1 MDEKNV
7 TILFID
13 DNKDFLNLTE
23 EELESAYYE
32 IKTLLVGVMSENMID
47 QIKAAK
53 PDLIFLDVMF
63 SKKFSNSLAS
73 AVRNDTQLKAVP
85 IYLMSFLD
93 IDEIMAIANKEEVN
107 GAFMKPIKRE
117 DIQSLFKKHFDLD
130 IDIEE
135 D

>member
-1 MDEKNV
+1 MTDREI

-13 DNKDFLNLTE
+13 DNNDFLTLTE
-23 EELESAYYE
+23 EELESPYYQ
-32 IKTLLVGVMSENMID
+32 IKTVLVTAMSENMLD
-47 QIKAAK
+47 QIKASQ
-53 PDLIFLDVMF
+53 PGLIFLDVMF

-73 AVRNDTQLKAVP
+73 SMRQDPALKDTP

-93 IDEIMAIANKEEVN
+93 MDEIMAIANKEEVN

-117 DIQSLFKKHFDLD
+117 DVQALLMKHFDMD
-130 IDIEE
+130 IEIEE